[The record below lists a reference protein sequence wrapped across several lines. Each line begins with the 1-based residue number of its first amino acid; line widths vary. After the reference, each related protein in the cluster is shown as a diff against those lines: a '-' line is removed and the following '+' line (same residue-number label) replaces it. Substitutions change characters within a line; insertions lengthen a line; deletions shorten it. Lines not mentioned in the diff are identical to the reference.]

1 MAFTFKR
8 AMRARAAPDLPAW
21 AYTCGWRMSLR
32 ARIIDQD
39 CELFTVKNGL
49 IGIGTSRLV
58 LRGSAIR
65 AAYKEKAPH
74 RRGALGKGIPVQQQ
88 RVRSVRLFYGGVR
101 AASDEPRNRLCLFW
115 VIKWRLRGMKPLPQK
130 EAMEQLQG
138 PPASANTG
146 ALLFFAMYRFASGWI
161 IVPVGFL

>member
-1 MAFTFKR
+1 
-8 AMRARAAPDLPAW
+8 
-21 AYTCGWRMSLR
+21 MSLR

-88 RVRSVRLFYGGVR
+88 RVRSVRLFYGGVGP
-101 AASDEPRNRLCLFW
+101 SDEPRNRLSLFW
-115 VIKWRLRGMKPLPQK
+115 VISVG
-130 EAMEQLQG
+130 G
-138 PPASANTG
+138 
-146 ALLFFAMYRFASGWI
+146 ASGE
-161 IVPVGFL
+161 

>member
-1 MAFTFKR
+1 M
-8 AMRARAAPDLPAW
+8 W

-101 AASDEPRNRLCLFW
+101 AASDEPMNRLCLFW
-115 VIKWRLRGMKPLPQK
+115 VIKWRLRGVKPLPQK

-138 PPASANTG
+138 PPGQREHRGSPVFRDVSLCARLDNRPCGIFVTLG
-146 ALLFFAMYRFASGWI
+146 KCFCPITLLGNF
-161 IVPVGFL
+161 PV